1 MMMPKRINFFT
12 TKVNTQPIKF
22 SLTHAKMASVLFFLG
37 LLTGCVNDEPS
48 TPEMVKQTTLSQT
61 TQSPVDWENPEIF
74 EINKQPAHASFFAYE
89 SAELAAGKQIDQSA
103 RFLSLNGQWKFH
115 WVDKPSLRPADFYQT
130 DFDVTAW
137 DDISVP
143 GNVERQGYGIPHY
156 MNIEYVFPA
165 NQPYIPHDYNPVS
178 SYVKHI
184 NLPEGW
190 QDKQVFIYIGA
201 VNSAMY
207 LWVNGKKVGYSQ
219 GSKLPA
225 EFNISDYLVA
235 EDNKIALEVYR
246 WSDGSYLEDQDGWSL
261 SGIERDVYLYATPN
275 TRISDFTVT
284 ADLDDSYQHGLLNL
298 QVDLKNHQQQSIVA
312 AVQVE
317 LLDNDKSI
325 YQQQNAIADNAD
337 SVTFSDNIANVKRW
351 SAEQPHLYTLK
362 LQLLNQSGQILQA
375 IEQPVGFR
383 NLKMQ
388 DGLFLVNGVPVTIRG
403 VNRVEHHP
411 QGGRTLTKKSMLQ
424 DVLLMKQ
431 NNINAVRTAHFPNDS
446 YFYQLADQY
455 GLYVLN
461 EANIESHKYM
471 KIGNQPEQRQQIDD
485 KVVVKK
491 PKSKFNRAQSQ
502 RQNHLGFKAEWQA
515 AHLARVTRMVE
526 RDKNHPSVILW
537 SLGNESGLGQAFSA
551 ATTWIKQNDPTRPV
565 TYGGWGTVSGHK
577 VVAYSDIYTPMY
589 DSIWELADYVKS
601 NPDRPLILAEYAHA
615 MGNSMGNL
623 DKYWQV
629 MYAHKQ
635 LQGGFIWD
643 WVDQT
648 FAEVDDKG
656 RDYWA
661 YGGDFG
667 ELKSNTNFLA
677 NGLIQPDRTPN
688 PHLFEV
694 KKIYQPVY
702 FSDFDRENK
711 QLTVTNHYNFNDVS
725 HLKFSWHLSKN
736 GKFVESGDIAPFNL
750 PAGQKVKVQL
760 LGFKQTI
767 GNNAEYHL
775 TVQASATAEHHPLI
789 DNNHLVA
796 WHQFE
801 LTRPRFANVLSNKKP
816 LQYTED
822 NSELNISAEQFKA
835 TFNQHNGQLS
845 SFVYQDVELI
855 SAGISGNFWRTL
867 TDNDRAW
874 VNKNNEW
881 LSATLQQQLTNIAVS
896 EIIDNQLSVITSYRL
911 ADDVA
916 DLTITYT
923 FDGYGQFKLV
933 SELTP
938 LKSGLKVLPRVGIHL
953 QLAPEFND
961 INWFGRG
968 PHENY
973 ADRKQSAAVGEY
985 QSLVNEQVHDYSRP
999 QESGT
1004 KSDTRWLS
1012 LTNKAGAGFLVT
1024 AEQLFSFSA
1033 LPFEKFDLFDSNE
1046 IPKHSAQVLQKN
1058 VTTLRL
1064 DALHMGVGGDNS
1076 WGAKPHQEYL
1086 IPAKDYQFVFF
1097 FKPLAKQ

>member
-1 MMMPKRINFFT
+1 MPKCINYFT
-12 TKVNTQPIKF
+12 AKVNAHPIK
-22 SLTHAKMASVLFFLG
+22 LTRSKVALAAFCFG
-37 LLTGCVNDEPS
+37 LLTGCAKDEQGEAS
-48 TPEMVKQTTLSQT
+48 TVSATKQST
-61 TQSPVDWENPEIF
+61 VDWENPEIF

-89 SAELAAGKQIDQSA
+89 SAELAVDSKPINSK
-103 RFLSLNGQWKFH
+103 RFLSLNGKWQFN
-115 WVDKPSLRPADFYQT
+115 WVEKPALRPVDFYQT
-130 DFDVTAW
+130 DFDDSAW
-137 DDISVP
+137 SSINVP

-165 NQPYIPHDYNPVS
+165 QQPNIPHSYNPVS
-178 SYVKHI
+178 SYIKHI
-184 NLPEGW
+184 KVPQDW
-190 QDKQVFIYIGA
+190 QDQQVFIHLGA

-207 LWVNGKKVGYSQ
+207 LWVNGNKVGYSQ

-225 EFNISDYLVA
+225 EFNISDYLLVG
-235 EDNKIALEVYR
+235 ENKIAIEVYR

-261 SGIERDVYLYATPN
+261 SGIERDVYLYAAPN

-284 ADLDDSYQHGLLNL
+284 ADLDDSYQQGLLNL
-298 QVDLKNHQQQSIVA
+298 QVDLTNHQQQNITGS
-312 AVQVE
+312 VQVE
-317 LLDNDKSI
+317 LLDNGNSI
-325 YQQQNAIADNAD
+325 YQQQSSIKNNATA
-337 SVTFSDNIANVKRW
+337 VTFSEKIAKVKQW

-362 LQLLNQSGQILQA
+362 LQLLDQSGQLLQA

-411 QGGRTLTKKSMLQ
+411 QGGRTLTKDSMLQ

-461 EANIESHKYM
+461 EANIEAHKYM
-471 KIGNQPEQRQQIDD
+471 QIGNQPDQRQQIDD
-485 KVVVKK
+485 KVVIKK

-502 RQNHLGFKAEWQA
+502 KHHHLGFKPEWQA
-515 AHLARVTRMVE
+515 AHLARVSRMVE
-526 RDKNHPSVILW
+526 RDKNHPSVIFW
-537 SLGNESGLGQAFSA
+537 SLGNESGLGQAFSDA
-551 ATTWIKQNDPTRPV
+551 ATWIKQNDPTRPV
-565 TYGGWGTVSGHK
+565 TYGGWGTVEGHK
-577 VVAYSDIYTPMY
+577 IVDYSDIYTPMY
-589 DSIWELADYVKS
+589 DSIWELANYIKT
-601 NPDRPLILAEYAHA
+601 NPERPLIMAEYAHA

-648 FAEVDDKG
+648 FAEVDNEG
-656 RDYWA
+656 REYWA

-667 ELKSNTNFLA
+667 EQKSNTNFLA

-694 KKIYQPVY
+694 KKIYQPLY

-711 QLTVTNHYNFNDVS
+711 QLTVTNHYNFSDVS
-725 HLKFSWHLSKN
+725 HLQFSWDLSKN
-736 GKFVESGDIAPFNL
+736 GKLIASGDIARFNV
-750 PAGQKVKVQL
+750 PAGQSAKVQL
-760 LGFKQTI
+760 LGFNQSI
-767 GNNAEYHL
+767 SNNAEYHL
-775 TVQASATAEHHPLI
+775 TVKATATGEHHPLI
-789 DNNHLVA
+789 DTNHVVA

-801 LTRPRFANVLSNKKP
+801 LTSPRFANVLSSQKP
-816 LQYTED
+816 LQYTEEGG
-822 NSELNISAEQFKA
+822 ELQVSAEQFSA
-835 TFNQHNGQLS
+835 TFNQHNGQLA
-845 SFVYQDVELI
+845 SFVYQGVELI

-874 VNKNNEW
+874 VKKNNEW
-881 LSATLQQQLTNIAVS
+881 LRATKNQQLTNIAVS
-896 EIIDNQLSVITSYRL
+896 EITDNQLSVTTSYRL
-911 ADDVA
+911 AGDVA
-916 DLTITYT
+916 DLTLTYT
-923 FDGYGQFKLV
+923 FDGYGQFKLA

-938 LKSGLKVLPRVGIHL
+938 LKSGLKVLPRVGLHL
-953 QLAPEFND
+953 QLAPGFSQV
-961 INWFGRG
+961 NWFGRG
-968 PHENY
+968 PFENY
-973 ADRKQSAAVGEY
+973 ADRKQSAAVAEY
-985 QSLVNEQVHDYSRP
+985 QGLVNEQVHDYSRP

-1004 KSDTRWLS
+1004 KSDTRWVS
-1012 LTNKAGAGFLVT
+1012 LTNQTGAGFLVT
-1024 AEQLFSFSA
+1024 SEQLFSFSA
-1033 LPFEKFDLFDSNE
+1033 LPFEKFDLFDSKV
-1046 IPKHSAQVLQKN
+1046 IPKHSAQVPQKA

-1086 IPAKDYQFVFF
+1086 IPPKDYQFVFF
-1097 FKPLAKQ
+1097 FKPLSK